1 MNIDIYLR
9 FSTRP
14 GQKLSILL
22 DFPSDKQT
30 GSHVKFPMA
39 YWDDCHWHYS
49 LALTKDQ
56 FNASHK
62 LSYQYVFED
71 ESGPVASD
79 YCKNRFISLNN
90 HINELVLLDSWVDM
104 GSVDNVFHTA
114 PFERIFSIQHKVA
127 QTSLHKA
134 GVYRFT
140 IDAPMLSKEHQLG
153 LIGSLEVLGNW
164 SLSKV
169 HAMQFNGNHWIVDMD
184 AALIELPFE
193 YKYCLLDGAGK
204 FIGYENGH
212 NRQFSLQQSPQLPC
226 LVQDGYARFD
236 NNWRGAG
243 IAIPVFSLHSANSLG
258 VGEFTD
264 INLLVDWAEKV
275 SLRMIQLLPVN
286 DTTSTHTWADSYPY
300 AAISAFALHPLYAS
314 IETIAG
320 KTHGNRI
327 KSYLSRK
334 DALNASTGVD
344 YEAVMELKWDALTT
358 LYQVMRDE
366 VFQEAEYGK
375 FFLENKSWLVPYA
388 AYSFLRD
395 KYGSPDASTW
405 GKYASFSDL
414 LINELCAPGTE
425 YFDAIALHYFIQYQ
439 LHLQLKKAHD
449 YANSKGIVL
458 KGDIAIG
465 VHRNGADT
473 WTQPSLYNL
482 DMQAGAPPDDFAVKG
497 QNWGFP
503 TYNWETMKSDGFA
516 WWKQRFRQMSNYFD
530 AFRIDHILG
539 FFRIWSIPE
548 HAIEGIMGRFVPAIP
563 VSRDEFEQRGIFI
576 DDNRFC
582 KPYITAAVISTM
594 ASHLQEEIKHFLQPN
609 EDSTYRFKS
618 IFDTQ
623 RKIEDY
629 FQRQEKNNAAEGLKQ
644 LLFNL
649 HSNVVLWPDD
659 VNKDGFHF
667 RFNASQTL
675 SFQHLD
681 AHTQHQLSGLYDDYF
696 YHRQEQIWKHEALEK
711 LPALK
716 LCTDMLICGE
726 DLGMVPQT
734 VPAVMS
740 SLGFLSMEVQRMP
753 KQLNMSFFDPQ
764 NAPYLSVVTPSTH
777 DMSTIR
783 EWWLEDRKKTQ
794 AFYNEQL
801 CQHGDAPVAATSQIV
816 RSVILQ
822 HLASPAMWAVFQLQD
837 FLAMNDG
844 LRLDN
849 PFQERIN
856 IPGDPNHYW
865 RFRMHMPIEE
875 LIKNDTFNQELNYLI
890 SANNR

>member
-14 GQKLSILL
+14 GQMLKIQV
-22 DFPSDKQT
+22 DFP
-30 GSHVKFPMA
+30 GVEHVLCPVIYPMC
-39 YWDDCHWHYS
+39 YVDHDHWHFR
-49 LALTKDQ
+49 LALTKEQTDVID
-56 FNASHK
+56 K
-62 LSYQYVFED
+62 LTYQYLFED
-71 ESGPVASD
+71 ENGAVTRD
-79 YCKNRFISLNN
+79 YCKNRFISLKKPT
-90 HINELVLLDSWVDM
+90 IELVLLDSWVDM
-104 GSVDNVFHTA
+104 GAVDNVFHTA
-114 PFERIFSIQHKVA
+114 PFEHIFSVHRKV
-127 QTSLHKA
+127 TKTTLPKA
-134 GVYRFT
+134 GCSRFT
-140 IDAPMLSKEHQLG
+140 VDAPLLSSNLHLG
-153 LIGSLEVLGNW
+153 ILGSSDVLGNW
-164 SLSKV
+164 SV
-169 HAMQFNGNHWIVDMD
+169 TNVRTMQFNGSHWIAD
-184 AALIELPFE
+184 IETTHTQLPFE
-193 YKYCLLDGAGK
+193 YKYCLLDASGK
-204 FIGYENGH
+204 FIGYENGD
-212 NRQFSLQQSPQLPC
+212 NRQFSHQHTPQVSFLI
-226 LVQDGYARFD
+226 QDGYARFD
-236 NNWRGAG
+236 NHWRGTG
-243 IAIPVFSLHSANSLG
+243 IAIPVFSLRSAKSLG

-286 DTTSTHTWADSYPY
+286 DTTSTHTRADSYPY
-300 AAISAFALHPLYAS
+300 AAISAFALHPIYAS

-320 KTHGNRI
+320 KKHAKHI

-334 DALNASTGVD
+334 DELNASTGVQ

-358 LYQVMRDE
+358 LYQSMKDE
-366 VFQEAEYGK
+366 VFKEAEYGN

-395 KYGSPDASTW
+395 KYGSPDTSTW
-405 GKYASFSDL
+405 GKYALFNDE
-414 LINELCAPGTE
+414 LINALCATGAE
-425 YFDAIALHYFIQYQ
+425 NFDAIALHFFIQYQ
-439 LHLQLKKAHD
+439 LHLQLKNAHD
-449 YANSKGIVL
+449 YANNKGIIL

-482 DMQAGAPPDDFAVKG
+482 NMQAGAPPDDFAVKG

-503 TYNWETMKSDGFA
+503 TYNWETMKADGFA
-516 WWKQRFRQMSNYFD
+516 WWRQRFQQMSNYFD

-539 FFRIWSIPE
+539 FFRIWSIPD

-563 VSRDEFEQRGIFI
+563 VSRNEFEQRGIFI
-576 DDNRFC
+576 DNDRYC
-582 KPYITAAVISTM
+582 KPYITDAVIGQL
-594 ASHLQEEIKHFLQPN
+594 ASHLENDVKYFLQSN
-609 EDSTYRFKS
+609 GDSSYRFKS
-618 IFDTQ
+618 TFDTQ

-629 FQRQEKNNAAEGLKQ
+629 FHTEEKTDTQKELKQ

-649 HSNVVLWPDD
+649 QSNVVLWPDAD
-659 VNKDGFHF
+659 NKDGFHF
-667 RFNASQTL
+667 RFNAFKTL

-681 AHTQHQLSGLYDDYF
+681 DHNQHQLSALYDDYF
-696 YHRQEQIWKHEALEK
+696 YHRQEHIWKHEALEK

-716 LCTDMLICGE
+716 MCTDMLICGE
-726 DLGMVPQT
+726 DLGMVPQS

-753 KQLNMSFFDPQ
+753 KQLNTPFFDPS

-794 AFYNEQL
+794 QFYNEQL
-801 CQHGDAPVAATSQIV
+801 CQHGDAPDTATSQVV

-837 FLAMNDG
+837 FLAMNDC
-844 LRLDN
+844 LRLEN
-849 PFQERIN
+849 PHAERIN

-865 RFRMHMPIEE
+865 RFRMHLPIEE
-875 LIKNDTFNQELNYLI
+875 LINNDTFNQELNYLI
-890 SANNR
+890 SANTR

>member
-14 GQKLSILL
+14 GQKLSILVN
-22 DFPSDKQT
+22 FPNEKYT
-30 GSHVKFPMA
+30 GSPAQFPMA
-39 YWDDCHWHYS
+39 YFDQFHWHCR
-49 LALTKDQ
+49 LALSKEQ
-56 FNASHK
+56 FNSGEK

-71 ESGPVASD
+71 ENGTVASD
-79 YCKNRFISLNN
+79 YCKNRFISLNE
-90 HINELVLLDSWVDM
+90 HINEQVLLDSWVDM
-104 GSVDNVFHTA
+104 GSVDNVFHTS

-127 QTSLHKA
+127 QTSPQKA
-134 GVYRFT
+134 GVYRFI
-140 IDAPMLSKEHQLG
+140 IDAPMLSNDHQLG
-153 LIGSLEVLGNW
+153 LIGSPEVLGNW
-164 SLSKV
+164 SESKV
-169 HAMQFNGNHWIVDMD
+169 HTMQFNGKHWVVDID
-184 AALIELPFE
+184 AAFIELPFE
-193 YKYCLLDGAGK
+193 YKYCLLDAAGK
-204 FIGYENGH
+204 FVAYENGH
-212 NRQFSLQQSPQLPC
+212 NRQFSLQHSPHMPC
-226 LVQDGYARFD
+226 VVEDGYARFD
-236 NNWRGAG
+236 NNWRGTG
-243 IAIPVFSLHSANSLG
+243 LAIPVFSLRSANSLG

-286 DTTSTHTWADSYPY
+286 DTTCTHTRADSYPY

-320 KTHGNRI
+320 KKYAKRI

-358 LYQVMRDE
+358 LYQAMRDE
-366 VFQEAEYGK
+366 VFQEVEYGN
-375 FFLENKSWLVPYA
+375 FFLENKSWLIPYA
-388 AYSFLRD
+388 AYSFLRN
-395 KYGSPDASTW
+395 KYGSADASTW

-439 LHLQLKKAHD
+439 LHLQLKNAHD
-449 YANSKGIVL
+449 YANSKGIIL

-482 DMQAGAPPDDFAVKG
+482 NMQAGAPPDDFAIKG

-576 DDNRFC
+576 DDKRFC
-582 KPYITAAVISTM
+582 KPYITEAVISKM
-594 ASHLQEEIKHFLQPN
+594 ASHLQEEVKHFLQPN
-609 EDSTYRFKS
+609 GDSTYRFKS
-618 IFDTQ
+618 NFDTQ
-623 RKIEDY
+623 CKIEDY
-629 FQRQEKNNAAEGLKQ
+629 FQIQEKNNVTEGLKQ

-659 VNKDGFHF
+659 AIKDGFHF
-667 RFNASQTL
+667 RFNAAQTL
-675 SFQHLD
+675 SFQYLD
-681 AHTQHQLSGLYDDYF
+681 AHTQQQLSALYDDYF
-696 YHRQEQIWKHEALEK
+696 YHRQEQIWKQEALEK

-753 KQLNMSFFDPQ
+753 KQWNMPFFDPS

-783 EWWLEDRKKTQ
+783 EWWLEDQKKTQ
-794 AFYNEQL
+794 QFYNEQL
-801 CQHGDAPVAATSQIV
+801 CQHGEAPVVATSQIV

-837 FLAMNDG
+837 LLAMNDG

-875 LIKNDTFNQELNYLI
+875 LIKNDTFNQELKYLI

>member
-14 GQKLSILL
+14 GQKLSMLV
-22 DFPSDKQT
+22 DFPGDVHA
-30 GSHVKFPMA
+30 GSPVICPMN
-39 YWDDCHWHYS
+39 YVDHYHWYLR
-49 LALTKDQ
+49 LAVTKDQ
-56 FNASHK
+56 ADANGK
-62 LSYQYVFED
+62 LSYRYLFED
-71 ESGPVASD
+71 ENGLATTD
-79 YCKNRFISLNN
+79 YCKNRFISLEKDKT
-90 HINELVLLDSWVDM
+90 ELVLLDSWVDM
-104 GSVDNVFHTA
+104 GSVANVFHTA
-114 PFERIFSIQHKVA
+114 PFEHIFSTPRKVA
-127 QTSLHKA
+127 KTALIKA
-134 GVYRFT
+134 ESCRFMV
-140 IDAPMLSKEHQLG
+140 DAPMLSNDYQLG
-153 LIGSLEVLGNW
+153 LMGSLDVWGNW
-164 SLSKV
+164 SVAKV
-169 HAMQFNGNHWIVDMD
+169 HPMQFNGTHWIADID
-184 AALIELPFE
+184 AAHTQLPFE
-193 YKYCLLDGAGK
+193 YKYCLLDAAGK
-204 FIGYENGH
+204 FIGYENGI
-212 NRQFSLQQSPQLPC
+212 NRQFSLQHAPQIPTLI
-226 LVQDGYARFD
+226 QDGYARFD

-243 IAIPVFSLHSANSLG
+243 IAIPVFSLRSYKSLG

-275 SLRMIQLLPVN
+275 SLSMIQLLPVN
-286 DTTSTHTWADSYPY
+286 DTTSTHTKADSYPY
-300 AAISAFALHPLYAS
+300 AAISAFALHPIYAS

-320 KTHGNRI
+320 KKHARRI

-334 DALNASTGVD
+334 DELNGSVGVD

-358 LYQVMRDE
+358 LYQSMKDE
-366 VFQEAEYGK
+366 VFQEAEYGN

-395 KYGSPDASTW
+395 KFGSPDASTW
-405 GKYASFSDL
+405 GKYASFNDL
-414 LINELCAPGTE
+414 LINELCAPGAET
-425 YFDAIALHYFIQYQ
+425 FDAIALHYFIQYQ
-439 LHLQLKKAHD
+439 LHCQLKNAHD
-449 YANSKGIVL
+449 YANSKGIIL

-473 WTQPSLYNL
+473 WTQPGLYNL

-516 WWKQRFRQMSNYFD
+516 WWRQRFQQMSNYFD

-539 FFRIWSIPE
+539 FFRIWSIPD

-563 VSRDEFEQRGIFI
+563 VSRNEFEQRGVCI

-582 KPYITAAVISTM
+582 QPYITDAVIWQM
-594 ASHLQEEIKHFLQPN
+594 ASHLEAAVKHFLQPN
-609 EDSTYRFKS
+609 GDSTYRFKS
-618 IFDTQ
+618 NFDTQ
-623 RKIEDY
+623 RKIEEY
-629 FQRQEKNNAAEGLKQ
+629 FKTGVKADVSNGLKQ
-644 LLFNL
+644 LLFDL
-649 HSNVVLWPDD
+649 HSNVVLWPDAE
-659 VNKDGFHF
+659 NKDGFHF
-667 RFNASQTL
+667 RFNAFKTL

-681 AHTQHQLSGLYDDYF
+681 ADTQYQLSFLYNDYF
-696 YHRQEQIWKHEALEK
+696 YHRQEHIWKHEALEK

-726 DLGMVPQT
+726 DLGMVPQS

-753 KQLNMSFFDPQ
+753 KQLNTPFFDPY

-783 EWWLEDRKKTQ
+783 EWWLEDRNKTQ
-794 AFYNEQL
+794 QFYNEQL

-816 RSVILQ
+816 RSVLLQ

-844 LRLDN
+844 LRLED
-849 PFQERIN
+849 PCAERIN

-865 RFRMHMPIEE
+865 RFRMHLPIEE
-875 LIKNDTFNQELNYLI
+875 LIKNDTFNQDLNYLI